1 MVKACSLTLALL
13 SFIASKSSTSSSPSR
28 RPANTEGKLVGL
40 EKDLVMMLERLTGH
54 PSKLQVLSFIG
65 MGGVGKTTFA
75 KNLYTDPLVIHH
87 FYVRAWVTVSQH
99 YQVREVLLGVLHCV
113 TNVSDE
119 MYAGSNEELRE
130 RVYRSLK
137 GKRYLIALDDIWDTK
152 AWDELKRVLPDD
164 KNGSRI
170 ILTSRLRA
178 VAVHAS
184 QDTPP
189 HCLHCLSKEDSWE
202 LLISK
207 IFVGETCRPELEAIG
222 KQIAYKCQGLPLA
235 IVVVGGLL
243 SKMNKKLDVWEE
255 VSDNVAS
262 LVMEEAENCQNIL
275 ALSYVYLP
283 DHLKQ
288 CFLYMGIFPE
298 DYEVSVKKLI
308 WLWVAEG
315 FIRPRFLKSL
325 EEVAEDYIED
335 LTTRSL
341 ILVKRTGSDGS
352 IKTCYIHDMMRELC
366 LRESK
371 KQNFFQ
377 VINAHGQ
384 LPVLNPPEPHFPSS
398 DTAARRVSPK
408 HQHNTRRL
416 SFHSSIHSLK
426 TSVPYT
432 RSFMCF
438 EKLSPSYPQRYFGMN
453 VKLLKV
459 LDLMSIHL
467 AKIPPDIM
475 RLTLLKFLG
484 LTIKYLR
491 DINSLFRFC
500 CLQTIVLD
508 CEWDGYLPREFWN
521 MQELR
526 HFHLKRSCLSNSSTS
541 VLEPVN
547 AELPLRVLNNLRSV
561 STVRPISCTEKN
573 FLSMPHL
580 KKLGI
585 YETEEDYR
593 FRGWFEKLVLLQEL
607 EALKYVFSNPFV
619 SSALRPDRLPSWDTF
634 PPKLVKLNMSGTSM
648 PWEDMNMLSML
659 PKLEVLKLKNYA
671 FSGSVWRSKEGG
683 FRCLRFLLIGSTN
696 LEIWEADGAHFPQ
709 LQNLVLRHCRYLKEI
724 PYGISEAP
732 FLENIEVRNCNDSAV
747 MSARLLQE
755 EQQSLGNEGLTILIM
770 EH

>member
-1 MVKACSLTLALL
+1 MDEMATYTAVVSVMQDLEEHLTAFDTIFRSSELELSPFSKRDIQKLYDAVSLMDSFLRDSSGLSYSRRLTHHTLLNKRITSVSLTVGTYIDYWAVQCL
-13 SFIASKSSTSSSPSR
+13 SGVKFSEEVIAKIGVPLTKMMKEIISINRELNKIQDLEDPSSTASKSSTSSSPSR

-40 EKDLVMMLERLTGH
+40 EKDSVMMLERLTGH
-54 PSKLQVLSFIG
+54 PSKLQVISVIG
-65 MGGVGKTTFA
+65 MGGVGKTTFT
-75 KNLYTDPLVIHH
+75 KNLYNDPLAIHH
-87 FYVRAWVTVSQH
+87 FYVRAWVTVSQQ
-99 YQVREVLLGVLHCV
+99 YQVKEMLLGVLHCV

-130 RVYRSLK
+130 RVYRNLK

-152 AWDELKRVLPDD
+152 AWDELKRALPDD

-189 HCLHCLSKEDSWE
+189 HLVHCLSKEDGWE

-207 IFVGETCRPELEAIG
+207 IFVGETCPPELEAIG

-262 LVMEEAENCQNIL
+262 LVMEEAGKCQNIL

-288 CFLYMGIFPE
+288 CFLYMGVFPE

-371 KQNFFQ
+371 RQNFFQ
-377 VINAHGQ
+377 VINAHGK
-384 LPVLNPPEPHFPSS
+384 LPLLNPLEPH
-398 DTAARRVSPK
+398 DATARQVSPN
-408 HQHNTRRL
+408 HRHYTRRL
-416 SFHSSIHSLK
+416 SFHSSIHILN
-426 TSVPYT
+426 TTVPYA

-438 EKLSPSYPQRYFGMN
+438 EKLSPSYPQSYFGMN

-459 LDLMSIHL
+459 FDLMSIHL
-467 AKIPPDIM
+467 AKIPADIM

-491 DINSLFRFC
+491 DINSLFKFC

-508 CEWDGYLPREFWN
+508 CEWDGYLPRKFWD

-526 HFHLKRSCLSNSSTS
+526 HFHLKRSCSSNSSSTQS
-541 VLEPVN
+541 SSTAVLEPVD
-547 AELPLRVLNNLRSV
+547 AELPLRVLSNLRSV
-561 STVRPISCTEKN
+561 SN
-573 FLSMPHL
+573 QL
-580 KKLGI
+580 
-585 YETEEDYR
+585 YR
-593 FRGWFEKLVLLQEL
+593 EKLSLH
-607 EALKYVFSNPFV
+607 A
-619 SSALRPDRLPSWDTF
+619 PS
-634 PPKLVKLNMSGTSM
+634 
-648 PWEDMNMLSML
+648 
-659 PKLEVLKLKNYA
+659 
-671 FSGSVWRSKEGG
+671 
-683 FRCLRFLLIGSTN
+683 
-696 LEIWEADGAHFPQ
+696 
-709 LQNLVLRHCRYLKEI
+709 
-724 PYGISEAP
+724 
-732 FLENIEVRNCNDSAV
+732 
-747 MSARLLQE
+747 
-755 EQQSLGNEGLTILIM
+755 
-770 EH
+770 